1 MPKFLSVYE
10 ERAASTRFCERA
22 TLFRETA
29 VWRCFIN
36 MCSLNF
42 AKFTRKHLCQSLFKI
57 FQFEGLLKMIF
68 NFRNQYSI
76 TSRPSIPTRNK
87 VG

>member
-36 MCSLNF
+36 NKHVFFKFRKIHKKTSVPESLQNF
-42 AKFTRKHLCQSLFKI
+42 S
-57 FQFEGLLKMIF
+57 
-68 NFRNQYSI
+68 
-76 TSRPSIPTRNK
+76 
-87 VG
+87 V